1 MSWIIP
7 AEIFNTATR
16 AKGISLATMVSFAFN
31 TIIAEVTPI
40 ALERIGWRYYIL
52 FIVCDFTNAL
62 FFYLF
67 LPETKG
73 ITLEVMDD
81 LFSNS
86 PLLVPGSRWQAQP
99 ELDVEKVKERKDIL
113 VRSAVLEQV
122 GEKEGPT
129 FDTVDNVDA
138 V

>member
-31 TIIAEVTPI
+31 TMIAEVTPV
-40 ALERIGWRYYIL
+40 ALERIGWRYYLL
-52 FIVCDFTNAL
+52 FIVCDFGNAL

-81 LFSNS
+81 LFTNS
-86 PLLVPGSRWQAQP
+86 PLLVPGSRWEPKP

-113 VRSAVLEQV
+113 VRAAVE
-122 GEKEGPT
+122 EEAK
-129 FDTVDNVDA
+129 
-138 V
+138 

>member
-7 AEIFNTATR
+7 AEVFNTATR

-31 TIIAEVTPI
+31 TMIAEVTPV
-40 ALERIGWRYYIL
+40 ALENIGWRYYIL
-52 FIVCDFTNAL
+52 FIVCDFGNAL

-81 LFSNS
+81 LFTNS
-86 PLLVPGSRWQAQP
+86 PLLVPGSRWQPRP
-99 ELDVEKVKERKDIL
+99 ELDVDKVMERKDIML
-113 VRSAVLEQV
+113 RSVAAD
-122 GEKEGPT
+122 P
-129 FDTVDNVDA
+129 
-138 V
+138 

>member
-31 TIIAEVTPI
+31 TMIAEVTPI
-40 ALERIGWRYYIL
+40 ALEKIGWRYYLL

-73 ITLEVMDD
+73 ISLEVMDD
-81 LFSNS
+81 LFTNS
-86 PLLVPGSRWQAQP
+86 PLLVPGSRWVASP
-99 ELDVEKVKERKDIL
+99 EVDIEMIKERKDIL
-113 VRSAVLEQV
+113 AQAAVVEEV
-122 GEKEGPT
+122 EGR
-129 FDTVDNVDA
+129 
-138 V
+138 